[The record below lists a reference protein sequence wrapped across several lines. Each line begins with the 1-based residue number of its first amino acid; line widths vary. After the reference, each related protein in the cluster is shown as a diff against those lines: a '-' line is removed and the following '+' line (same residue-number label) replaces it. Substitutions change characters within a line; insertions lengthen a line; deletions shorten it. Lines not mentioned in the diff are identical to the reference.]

1 MPVAPLQTLLGFKA
15 IGLASGLKESD
26 RRVACALLDHFNR
39 KTGQCDPSL
48 PTLAGLLGL
57 SDRTVI
63 RATIRLEA
71 AGLFR
76 KIRHGGNFHRNL
88 YVPVWLKFGQIGADW
103 DERRR
108 AHSARTFANE
118 SSPLQCQPS
127 QSEGDKVVTQ
137 TCTTNLSKVTSRGR
151 SSDDNLPAPSKRS
164 FSKRLADGSKRA
176 GGQLTHFVPR
186 QASSR
191 DAARQ
196 AAQRRWDND
205 LLNQFVSQQGVYASI
220 LEQVEE
226 SMIAAATD
234 AELVERGGGLRYLIK
249 ALKLGSRQ

>member
-1 MPVAPLQTLLGFKA
+1 MPVTPLQTLLGFKA
-15 IGLASGLKESD
+15 ISLASGLRESD

-88 YVPVWLKFGQIGADW
+88 YVPLWLKFGQIGADW

-118 SSPLQCQPS
+118 SSPLQCQSS
-127 QSEGDKVVTQ
+127 QPEGDKGVTQ
-137 TCTTNLSKVTSRGR
+137 TCTTNLSNVTSRGR
-151 SSDDNLPAPSKRS
+151 SSNGNIPAPSKRN
-164 FSKRLADGSKRA
+164 FSKRLADGSKRV
-176 GGQLTHFVPR
+176 GGQLTPFVPR

-191 DAARQ
+191 DVARQ

-249 ALKLGSRQ
+249 TLKLGSGR